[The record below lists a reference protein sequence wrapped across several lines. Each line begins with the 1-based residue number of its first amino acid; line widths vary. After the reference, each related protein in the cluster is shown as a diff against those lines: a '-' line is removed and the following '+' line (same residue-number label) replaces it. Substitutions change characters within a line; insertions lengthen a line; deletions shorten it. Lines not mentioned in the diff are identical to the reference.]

1 MTGPLASGAAVLCIA
16 GSPMARRMRLHLS
29 ATRWKLKNLTGTK
42 KSISK
47 GAAMLGGLMIFNNM
61 VDPNN
66 PNGVVDISCTV
77 DLSYSKPN
85 VLIQFLVHSK
95 DKAGVET
102 ILPFNLTWADTNVLF
117 GFVNNVLNSNPN
129 S

>member
-1 MTGPLASGAAVLCIA
+1 
-16 GSPMARRMRLHLS
+16 
-29 ATRWKLKNLTGTK
+29 
-42 KSISK
+42 
-47 GAAMLGGLMIFNNM
+47 
-61 VDPNN
+61 
-66 PNGVVDISCTV
+66 
-77 DLSYSKPN
+77 
-85 VLIQFLVHSK
+85 VHSK

>member
-1 MTGPLASGAAVLCIA
+1 METEELNRHQKINFKRS
-16 GSPMARRMRLHLS
+16 S
-29 ATRWKLKNLTGTK
+29 
-42 KSISK
+42 
-47 GAAMLGGLMIFNNM
+47 
-61 VDPNN
+61 
-66 PNGVVDISCTV
+66 ISCTV